1 MDQLKLIQQPV
12 QEELDLFQDKLRQSV
27 KSDVALLDQIM
38 RYILKKKGKRVR
50 PLLVFLSAGSLG
62 EIVES
67 THNAAALV
75 EILHTATL
83 VHDDVVD
90 EAEKRRGI
98 YSINALWKTKV
109 AVLVGDYL
117 LSKGL
122 LLALDNRDYTSL
134 HLLSEAVK
142 DMSEGELFQIKKS
155 RTLDITEADY
165 LQIINAKTASLLGV
179 SAAVGA
185 ASVTDDEAMIDRFRS
200 FGRTIGMAFQIK
212 DDLFDYGQND
222 VGKPLGIDIAQKKMT
237 LPLIHVL
244 TKVDRRT
251 RRVLLST
258 VKKDKPANKEVRQ
271 LVDIVNQEGGIEYAV
286 KRMLDYRDEAL
297 NYLAD
302 LPPSQCKT
310 SLIDISNYIVD
321 RKK

>member
-1 MDQLKLIQQPV
+1 MDQLKLIQRPV
-12 QEELDLFQDKLRQSV
+12 QKELDLFQDKLRQSV

-62 EIVES
+62 EIVER
-67 THNAAALV
+67 THNGAALV

-98 YSINALWKTKV
+98 FSINALWKTKV
-109 AVLVGDYL
+109 AVLVGDFL

-122 LLALDNRDYTSL
+122 LLALDNKDYASL
-134 HLLSEAVK
+134 HLLSEAVR

-155 RTLDITEADY
+155 RTLDITEDDY

-185 ASVTDDEAMIDRFRS
+185 ASVTKDPEMIQRFKS

-237 LPLIHVL
+237 LPLINTL

-251 RRVLLST
+251 RRFLLST
-258 VKKDKPANKEVRQ
+258 VKKDNPSSKDKKQ
-271 LVDIVNQEGGIEYAV
+271 LLNIVHQEGGIEYASE
-286 KRMLDYRDEAL
+286 RMLRYRNEAL
-297 NYLAD
+297 ALLED
-302 LPPSQCKT
+302 LPESDCKQ
-310 SLIDISNYIVD
+310 SLISISHYIVD